1 MYQLPPVIPPESLPS
16 AVFKQKVLG
25 LNLDPPG
32 QINGPRSR
40 GADLLSQFP
49 LIELTEQMRAAK
61 DPKHAAM
68 VNQIRSPAS
77 ENERIPFDSINS
89 LEFLKASDLKND
101 PSWLLGPYIVTT
113 NLQRHALNHLLS
125 EVYARHHC
133 LPRFT
138 WKVEFK
144 CNVELTGR
152 EKAYIYENYPQLTK
166 TFVKGTPGFITHNIN
181 PGRGLANGTPIV
193 YESIVL
199 DEEDEPLEIYAQ
211 ILNNDSPDFQLSRPP
226 KYLLVSVPSAD
237 INNFNGLTMDPL
249 RVVIPIT
256 AAGKPEKVFILA
268 FNFYTMTKLCPL

>member
-1 MYQLPPVIPPESLPS
+1 MYQLPPVVPPESLPS

-49 LIELTEQMRAAK
+49 LIELIEQMRAAK

-68 VNQIRSPAS
+68 INQIRSPYS
-77 ENERIPFDSINS
+77 ENDRIPIDYINS
-89 LEFLKASDLKND
+89 LDFLKASDLKND

-113 NLQRHALNHLLS
+113 NL
-125 EVYARHHC
+125 
-133 LPRFT
+133 
-138 WKVEFK
+138 
-144 CNVELTGR
+144 
-152 EKAYIYENYPQLTK
+152 
-166 TFVKGTPGFITHNIN
+166 FITNNIN

-199 DEEDEPLEIYAQ
+199 DEEDEPIEIYAQ
-211 ILNNDSPDFQLSRPP
+211 ILNNDSPDFHLKRPP
-226 KYLLVSVPSAD
+226 KYFLVSVPSAD
-237 INNFNGLTMDPL
+237 IENFRGLTMVPG

-256 AAGKPEKVFILA
+256 AAGKPEKVNSNILLIPLTFFIIFSL
-268 FNFYTMTKLCPL
+268 L